1 MHRLNDENI
10 QLTNL
15 NPDPLK
21 GTSKPM
27 QTNTSAHTFHI
38 PVMGLGYTVDTPV
51 KVAQYGISSVVSI
64 MDDQLLEVMRKI
76 YSHKWNIPYTEIP
89 IYQEDSRAKRIT
101 SYLNLLQ
108 DIIDLQMKEMSES
121 GIDSESPLTRYLKLL
136 PAESH
141 LSFLAEELKN
151 AAPDNKSELI
161 QKIKDQLVAGNVDVN
176 IMTKVDKLNYNENGN
191 ELPREFS
198 DALSA
203 LRGFAQSR
211 LHASVIFSA
220 GMNPALYGYIE
231 KFPDFFPDQSGAI
244 EKRVILKVS
253 DYRSALIQGK
263 FLAKKGIWVSEFRI
277 ESGLNC
283 GGHAFATDGFLI
295 GPILEE
301 FKQNRTNLTECIFQ
315 TCQQALAE
323 KGLPLLPE
331 QTTTKIT
338 YQGGI
343 GTATEDF
350 FLRNYYEL
358 DGTGWGSPFLLVP
371 EATSVDE
378 DTIQRIIQAKNSDF
392 YLSYASPLG
401 IPFNNLRTS
410 SAEEQRNLRIEKNHP
425 GSPCYKKFLSFST
438 EFTKIPICTA
448 SRQFQSLKIKQFEK
462 GEIPRNEMDTILA
475 KDCLCEGLST
485 PAILANGETP
495 KRNLSAVTIC
505 PGPNLAYFKGIYSLK
520 EMVDH
525 IYGKINLALELDRPH
540 LFVKEFQLYVTYLK
554 KEFED
559 FLPEKS
565 PKKEA
570 YLDKFRKNLIQGVAY
585 YQHLVNSFQVDSE
598 EIMEK
603 MKQHL
608 LALQGEIENLELPTV
623 VPSLKRLVSVPE
635 L

>member
-10 QLTNL
+10 HLINLT
-15 NPDPLK
+15 PVPLK
-21 GTSKPM
+21 GTTKPM
-27 QTNTSAHTFHI
+27 QTSTSAHTFHI

-64 MDDQLLEVMRKI
+64 IEDQLLEVMRKI
-76 YSHKWNIPYTEIP
+76 YSHKWNIPFTEIP
-89 IYQEDSRAKRIT
+89 IHLEDSRAKRIT

-108 DIIDLQMKEMSES
+108 DIIDLQMKEMRES
-121 GIDSESPLTRYLKLL
+121 GLDSESPLTKYLELL
-136 PAESH
+136 PAESQ
-141 LSFLAEELKN
+141 LGLLAEELKN
-151 AAPDNKSELI
+151 TSAEKKTELI
-161 QKIKDQLVAGNVDVN
+161 QKIKDQLVVGNVDVN
-176 IMTKVDKLNYNENGN
+176 IMTKLDKLNYDENGN

-203 LRGFAQSR
+203 LRGFAQSK

-220 GMNPALYGYIE
+220 GMNPTLYGYIE
-231 KFPDFFPDQSGAI
+231 KFPDFFPDQTGAI
-244 EKRVILKVS
+244 AKGVILKVS

-301 FKQNRTNLTECIFQ
+301 FKQNRTTLTESIFQ
-315 TCQQALAE
+315 TCQQALTE

-331 QTTTKIT
+331 QTSIKIT

-343 GTATEDF
+343 GTATEDS

-371 EATSVDE
+371 EATSMDE
-378 DTIQRIIQAKNSDF
+378 DTIQRIIKAKNSDF

-410 SAEEQRNLRIEKNHP
+410 SAEEQRIHRIEKHRP
-425 GSPCYKKFLSFST
+425 GSPCYKKFLSFNT
-438 EFTKIPICTA
+438 EFTKIPICIA
-448 SRQFQSLKIKQFEK
+448 SRQYQALKTKQFEK
-462 GEIPRNEMDTILA
+462 GEISQRDMNLILE
-475 KDCLCEGLST
+475 KDCLCEGLSAS
-485 PAILANGETP
+485 AILANGETP
-495 KRNLSAVTIC
+495 KRNLTAVTIC

-525 IYGKINLALELDRPH
+525 IYGKINLKLELDRPH
-540 LFVKEFQLYVTYLK
+540 VFVKELQLYVTYLK
-554 KEFED
+554 KEFEE

-570 YLDKFRKNLIQGVAY
+570 YLDKFRKNLIQGVEY
-585 YQHLVNSFQVDSE
+585 YQNLVNSFQVDSE

-608 LALQGEIENLELPTV
+608 LALQGEIENLEL
-623 VPSLKRLVSVPE
+623 KLVES
-635 L
+635 

>member
-10 QLTNL
+10 HLKNLT
-15 NPDPLK
+15 PGPLK
-21 GTSKPM
+21 GTTKPM

-76 YSHKWNIPYTEIP
+76 YSHKWNIPYKEIP
-89 IYQEDSRAKRIT
+89 IHLEDSRAKRIT
-101 SYLNLLQ
+101 SYLNLLH
-108 DIIDLQMKEMSES
+108 DIIDHQMKEMQ
-121 GIDSESPLTRYLKLL
+121 DSDLGPESPLTKYLELL
-136 PAESH
+136 PIGSP
-141 LSFLAEELKN
+141 LSLLEEELKL
-151 AAPDNKSELI
+151 ASSERKEEII
-161 QKIKDQLVAGNVDVN
+161 QEIKDQLVAGNVDVN
-176 IMTKVDKLNYNENGN
+176 IMTKVDKLNYDENGN

-203 LRGFAQSR
+203 LRGFAQSK

-220 GMNPALYGYIE
+220 GMNPALYGYLE
-231 KFPDFFPDQSGAI
+231 KFPDFFPDHTGAI
-244 EKRVILKVS
+244 AKRVILKVS

-263 FLAKKGIWVSEFRI
+263 FLAKKGVWVSEFRI

-301 FKQNRTNLTECIFQ
+301 FKQNRTTLTESIFQ

-331 QTTTKIT
+331 QIGIKIT

-343 GTATEDF
+343 GTATEDS

-371 EATSVDE
+371 EATSVDD
-378 DTIQRIIQAKNSDF
+378 DTIQRIIKAKNSDF

-410 SAEEQRNLRIEKNHP
+410 SGEEQRQMRIEKHRP
-425 GSPCYKKFLSFST
+425 GSPCYKKFLSFSK

-448 SRQFQSLKIKQFEK
+448 SRQYQSLKTKQFEK
-462 GEIPRNEMDTILA
+462 GEISRHDMDLILE
-475 KDCLCEGLST
+475 KDCLCEGLSA
-485 PAILANGETP
+485 PAILANGEIP
-495 KRNLSAVTIC
+495 KRNLTAVTIC
-505 PGPNLAYFKGIYSLK
+505 PGPNLAYFKGIFSLK

-525 IYGKINLALELDRPH
+525 IYGKINLKLELERPH
-540 LFVKEFQLYVTYLK
+540 VFVKELQLYVTYLK
-554 KEFED
+554 KEFDE

-565 PKKEA
+565 TRKEA
-570 YLDKFRKNLIQGVAY
+570 YLDKFRKNLIQGVEY
-585 YQHLVNSFQVDSE
+585 YQNLVNSFQVDSE

-603 MKQHL
+603 MKHHL
-608 LALQGEIENLELPTV
+608 LALQGEIENLEL
-623 VPSLKRLVSVPE
+623 KLVES
-635 L
+635 